1 MRYIQ
6 VIDMPKWSVSDTDAM
21 QLVENEEMIGTLIET
36 NERII
41 AAIETYDTVC
51 SILFWQECY

>member
-51 SILFWQECY
+51 SILF